1 MEALMTLDCSNYSEN
16 IVEVLKI
23 FQQIGWYI
31 YNPQGKV
38 EYLPIGD
45 DDEYDWQCDE
55 KSESELYDIIS
66 KKIASKEQIGINLFY
81 CNGAEGISLMACNT
95 SQIILSITI
104 NRKTV
109 KGKYTDM
116 AWYLQNIIYKFV
128 DIDVRLLSYK
138 IEEYEP
144 RRKASASIR
153 FLPSSCTS

>member
-38 EYLPIGD
+38 EYLPIYD

-55 KSESELYDIIS
+55 KTESELYDIIS
-66 KKIASKEQIGINLFY
+66 KKTAGKEQIGINLFY
-81 CNGAEGISLMACNT
+81 CNGAEGISLMACDT

-116 AWYLQNIIYKFV
+116 AWYLQNIIYKFL

-138 IEEYEP
+138 IEEYED
-144 RRKASASIR
+144 
-153 FLPSSCTS
+153 

>member
-1 MEALMTLDCSNYSEN
+1 MEALMTLDCSDYSES
-16 IVEVLKI
+16 IADVLKI

-55 KSESELYDIIS
+55 ISESELYDIIS
-66 KKIASKEQIGINLFY
+66 KKIAGKEQIGINLFY
-81 CNGAEGISLMACNT
+81 YGGTEGISLIANNT
-95 SQIILSITI
+95 SQILLSITI
-104 NRKTV
+104 NRKTI

-116 AWYLQNIIYKFV
+116 AWYLQNIIYKFL

-138 IEEYEP
+138 IEEYED
-144 RRKASASIR
+144 
-153 FLPSSCTS
+153 

>member
-16 IVEVLKI
+16 IAEVLKI
-23 FQQIGWYI
+23 FQQTEWYI

-38 EYLPIGD
+38 EYLPIDD

-55 KSESELYDIIS
+55 KTESELYDIIS
-66 KKIASKEQIGINLFY
+66 KKTAGKEQIGVNLFY
-81 CNGAEGISLMACNT
+81 CNGAEGISLMACDT

-116 AWYLQNIIYKFV
+116 AWYLQNIIYKFL

-138 IEEYEP
+138 IEEYED
-144 RRKASASIR
+144 
-153 FLPSSCTS
+153 

>member
-1 MEALMTLDCSNYSEN
+1 MEALMTFDCSNYSEN

-38 EYLPIGD
+38 EYLLIDD

-55 KSESELYDIIS
+55 KTESELYDIIS
-66 KKIASKEQIGINLFY
+66 KKTASKEQIGVNLFY
-81 CNGAEGISLMACNT
+81 CNGAEGISLMACDT

-116 AWYLQNIIYKFV
+116 AWYLQNIIYKFL

-138 IEEYEP
+138 IEEYED
-144 RRKASASIR
+144 
-153 FLPSSCTS
+153 

>member
-45 DDEYDWQCDE
+45 DDAYDWQC
-55 KSESELYDIIS
+55 ELYDIIF
-66 KKIASKEQIGINLFY
+66 KKITGKEQIGINLFY
-81 CNGAEGISLMACNT
+81 CNGTEGISLMAYNT

-109 KGKYTDM
+109 TGKYTDM
-116 AWYLQNIIYKFV
+116 SWYLENIIYKFLS
-128 DIDVRLLSYK
+128 IDVRLLSYK
-138 IEEYEP
+138 IEEYED
-144 RRKASASIR
+144 
-153 FLPSSCTS
+153 

>member
-16 IVEVLKI
+16 ILEVLKI
-23 FQQIGWYI
+23 FQQIGWRI

-38 EYLPIGD
+38 EYLPVGD
-45 DDEYDWQCDE
+45 VDEYDWQCDE

-66 KKIASKEQIGINLFY
+66 KKITSKEQIGINLFY

-104 NRKTV
+104 NRKTI

-116 AWYLQNIIYKFV
+116 AWYLQNIIYKFL
-128 DIDVRLLSYK
+128 DIDLRLLSYK
-138 IEEYEP
+138 IEEYED
-144 RRKASASIR
+144 
-153 FLPSSCTS
+153 